1 MERIHKWNKD
11 DTILTLY
18 FVKFDLKGLPVKDE
32 IDLAEGVIGTTKA
45 SLVMQGLN
53 VRYVLGYDEG
63 VLDCFSE
70 VQEQVVNEYND
81 MTQEELKDVCIG
93 IIAKRDTDTIL
104 KNTRALKKLKLV
116 EKKQKEK
123 VKKDQ
128 EELNEIFRR
137 MGKDPSKMKSVNVR

>member
-137 MGKDPSKMKSVNVR
+137 MGKDPSKRKSVNVR